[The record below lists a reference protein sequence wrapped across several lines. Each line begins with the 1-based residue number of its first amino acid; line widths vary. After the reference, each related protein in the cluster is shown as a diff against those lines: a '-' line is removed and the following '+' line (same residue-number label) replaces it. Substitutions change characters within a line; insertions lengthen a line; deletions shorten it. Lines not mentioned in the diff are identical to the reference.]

1 MMCDVYQNAFLNIS
15 ADHAVDARGGCFRD
29 RYFATVDAFKLH
41 MKPLQSTWW
50 VSVDERNLFDWVK
63 DAPGSERAWIY
74 QERHLYVLF
83 LPPEQRGDRAPL
95 VLSSKIS
102 SRPVFLY
109 TLYLLGANQK
119 SHRARRVL
127 HFTKHEVFW
136 ECRAAAPSFRS
147 ETYSRGS
154 PLRRDFLGQTKLRMW
169 DTSAGSIS
177 DNPFLML
184 AWDAACRGYSRRK
197 LTYQTDKLPA
207 LSGLARHFGSR
218 CREDTY
224 VAGVWLSQLP
234 RALFWNVPGRE
245 RPEGRPPPTE
255 SGAPSWSW
263 MSCAAPVEPSKVED
277 SYYVTDVATILAD
290 YQHKTADQ
298 YGEMARACLHVCGFV
313 RRITSVMKQIINES
327 DGDAYK
333 ALLELDVSR
342 KYRHLYVDGQL
353 DRDIGYGAHGFQQFG
368 EMPDWFHGFAPVE
381 YYCLFLAVSQEGP
394 RDDRVLR
401 GLLLESAGEE
411 GTFRRLGHIFFRGRC
426 ALKMRY
432 QLRPGETDE
441 HGAWERLWELVAPY
455 WGEVEMDVEMARGP
469 TGPVPVDIQAEGPWA
484 LYEFDGHVADDAS
497 FLKLEPRVITLV

>member
-1 MMCDVYQNAFLNIS
+1 MMCDVYQNSFLTIS

-29 RYFATVDAFKLH
+29 RYSATVDAFKLH

-50 VSVDERNLFDWVK
+50 VSVDERNLFQWVK
-63 DAPGSERAWIY
+63 DVPSSERAWIY
-74 QERHLYVLF
+74 QEQHLYVLF
-83 LPPEQRGDRAPL
+83 LPPERRGDRAPL
-95 VLSSKIS
+95 ILCSKIS
-102 SRPVFLY
+102 SLPVTFFIPSNY
-109 TLYLLGANQK
+109 FGANQK
-119 SHRARRVL
+119 SHRSRRVL
-127 HFTKHEVFW
+127 HFTEHEVFW

-147 ETYSRGS
+147 ETYFRGS
-154 PLRRDFLGQTKLRMW
+154 PLRRDFLGQTKLRMC

-184 AWDAACRGYSRRK
+184 AWDAACRDYSRRK

-218 CREDTY
+218 CREDRY
-224 VAGVWLSQLP
+224 VAGIWLSQLP
-234 RALFWNVPGRE
+234 RALFWTVPRDE

-255 SGAPSWSW
+255 SGVPSWSW

-277 SYYVTDVATILAD
+277 SYYIADVATTLVD

-298 YGEMARACLHVCGFV
+298 YGEMAKAYLHVFGFV
-313 RRITSVMKQIINES
+313 RRITSVMKEMNN
-327 DGDAYK
+327 DPGGDAYRV
-333 ALLELDVSR
+333 LSQLDESR
-342 KYRHLYVDGQL
+342 KYRHLYVDWQL
-353 DRDIGYGAHGFQQFG
+353 DRDIGYGADGFQQFG
-368 EMPDWFHGFAPVE
+368 EAPDWFHGFAPVD
-381 YYCLFLAVSQEGP
+381 YDCLFLAVSQEGP

-401 GLLLESAGEE
+401 ALLLESAGEE
-411 GTFRRLGHIFFRGRC
+411 GTFRRVGHIFFRGRC

-455 WGEVEMDVEMARGP
+455 WGEAETDVRGP
-469 TGPVPVDIQAEGPWA
+469 TGPVPVDIQAGEPRA